1 MATVYT
7 PPIDLYAES
16 TDFGEEQDETTAR
29 HEPWQVRP
37 AENGDRDE
45 TAIDAGQGRWDQV
58 LGW

>member
-16 TDFGEEQDETTAR
+16 DQDDREMQ
-29 HEPWQVRP
+29 EKQDRP
-37 AENGDRDE
+37 ARPSENGVVDPPAVE
-45 TAIDAGQGRWDQV
+45 QSHQGLERV